1 MKPRIYVDFNRHV
14 GDNLYWL
21 GADDAWQLK
30 PYYELGW
37 LRHESEVCFFDDE
50 GMEALGC
57 LEYVERDK
65 GWWARIDPNTIRYEV
80 PVSESFAQYVDA
92 SPETRLAIL
101 RWQMLSALSRIEVDV
116 YTLRLAE
123 AEPDNYPRQTVADTL
138 DHLQSIG
145 RDLKTITELLTIQP
159 SAGNDRTRSAGK
171 D

>member
-57 LEYVERDK
+57 LEYVERTDLVN
-65 GWWARIDPNTIRYEV
+65 WDPKTRPNLQ
-80 PVSESFAQYVDA
+80 VSKQ
-92 SPETRLAIL
+92 SPIFVLEL
-101 RWQMLSALSRIEVDV
+101 
-116 YTLRLAE
+116 
-123 AEPDNYPRQTVADTL
+123 QTHR
-138 DHLQSIG
+138 HLKHSEK
-145 RDLKTITELLTIQP
+145 KTTY
-159 SAGNDRTRSAGK
+159 
-171 D
+171 